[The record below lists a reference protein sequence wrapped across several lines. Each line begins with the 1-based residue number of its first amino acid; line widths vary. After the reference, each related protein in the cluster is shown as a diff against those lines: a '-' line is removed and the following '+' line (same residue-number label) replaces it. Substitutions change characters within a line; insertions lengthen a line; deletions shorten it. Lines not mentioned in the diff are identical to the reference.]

1 MKTNLL
7 TIVILLASISLSA
20 QIIKPTRYYLDSLK
34 KVTTEQN
41 SKYIRVVE
49 NYKNQEKLF
58 LFTDY
63 YLSGKVNMKA
73 ISTRKDKPYFQGPQ
87 IDYYESGNKKQE
99 SNYIDNNLNG
109 KQVEWYE
116 NGDLKVEKEISWD
129 SQNKNAII
137 KIMQFW
143 NKDKQ
148 QTVIDGNGQYE
159 QSDEIISE
167 KGEIKNGKKQG
178 VWYGNNLKENYS
190 FSEIYRDGEF
200 ISGISAD
207 KDNNKHP
214 YKILTEKADY
224 KNGMQDFYR
233 FIGKNYRCPSVQ
245 GLKGKVY
252 ITFIVE
258 TDGSLSE
265 FKILRDIGH
274 GTGEEAIRVLRKSE
288 KWIPGK
294 MRGMPARVSYSL
306 PITIS
311 AAPESNNN
319 IRDPYESEMLRNTN
333 PNW

>member
-7 TIVILLASISLSA
+7 TTTLLFISAALFA
-20 QIIKPTRYYLDSLK
+20 QNIKPTRYYLDSLK
-34 KVTTEQN
+34 NITTEQN
-41 SKYIRVVE
+41 SKYIRIVE
-49 NYKNQEKLF
+49 NYKDQPNLF
-58 LFTDY
+58 LFTEY
-63 YLSGKVNMKA
+63 YRSGKVSMKA
-73 ISTRKDKPYFQGPQ
+73 ISTKKDKPYFQGPQ
-87 IDYYESGNKKQE
+87 INYYENGNKKQE

-116 NGDLKVEKEISWD
+116 NGDIKAEKEISWD
-129 SQNKNAII
+129 SQNKNSIT

-159 QSDEIISE
+159 DSDENIYE
-167 KGEIKNGKKQG
+167 KGSIRLGKKEG
-178 VWYGNNLKENYS
+178 VWEGKNLKQNYS

-214 YKILTEKADY
+214 YKILMEKADY

-233 FIGKNYRCPSVQ
+233 FVGKNYRTPSVQ

-258 TDGSLSE
+258 ADGNLSD
-265 FKILRDIGH
+265 FKILKDIGH
-274 GTGEEAIRVLRKSE
+274 GTGEEAIRVLKKSE

-311 AAPESNNN
+311 TATGSNNN
-319 IRDPYESEMLRNTN
+319 IRDTYESEMLRNTN